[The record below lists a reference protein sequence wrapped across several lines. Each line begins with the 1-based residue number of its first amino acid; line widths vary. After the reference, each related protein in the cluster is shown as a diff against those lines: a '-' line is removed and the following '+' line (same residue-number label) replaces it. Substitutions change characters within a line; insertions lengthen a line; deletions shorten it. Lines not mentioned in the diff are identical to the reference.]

1 MLLQLPAQPLF
12 LTSFSIESG
21 LSVTQA
27 NAMKT
32 RHLFATLIAV
42 ASLLSLPAWAQ
53 SSPQLLDLKLP
64 ADNAA
69 VDAADVEAAR
79 QGSSVAPSSAM
90 PSAYH
95 YDDPNPRNRLAQGPP
110 CNDATYTQP
119 QVHGSAEVGV
129 VGGNHVSGNYQS
141 GVVHVT
147 KAFGSCDA
155 PTGGVGVS
163 IGVTKG
169 DFNNPHGWHH

>member
-1 MLLQLPAQPLF
+1 
-12 LTSFSIESG
+12 
-21 LSVTQA
+21 
-27 NAMKT
+27 MKT
-32 RHLFATLIAV
+32 RQILVTAIVIAG
-42 ASLLSLPAWAQ
+42 LLPWSAWAQ
-53 SSPQLLDLKLP
+53 SAPQSLDLKLP
-64 ADNAA
+64 TDNAA

-79 QGSSVAPSSAM
+79 QGGSVSPSSAM
-90 PSAYH
+90 PSAFH
-95 YDDPNPRNRLAQGPP
+95 YDDPNPRNHMVQAPP

-119 QVHGSAEVGV
+119 QVHGSAEMGV

-163 IGVTKG
+163 IGVTKE
-169 DFNNPHGWHH
+169 DFNSPHGWHH

>member
-1 MLLQLPAQPLF
+1 
-12 LTSFSIESG
+12 
-21 LSVTQA
+21 
-27 NAMKT
+27 MKT
-32 RHLFATLIAV
+32 RHLLVTLIAV
-42 ASLLSLPAWAQ
+42 AEVLSLPAWAQ
-53 SSPQLLDLKLP
+53 SSPQPLDLKLP

-69 VDAADVEAAR
+69 VDAADVDAAR
-79 QGSSVAPSSAM
+79 HGDSVLPSSSTT
-90 PSAYH
+90 PSAFY
-95 YDDPNPRNRLAQGPP
+95 YADPNPRNRMAQAPP

-129 VGGNHVSGNYQS
+129 AGGNHVSGNYQS

-163 IGVTKG
+163 IGVTKE
-169 DFNNPHGWHH
+169 DFNNPHRWHH

>member
-1 MLLQLPAQPLF
+1 M
-12 LTSFSIESG
+12 
-21 LSVTQA
+21 
-27 NAMKT
+27 NT
-32 RHLFATLIAV
+32 RRLRITTIGFA
-42 ASLLSLPAWAQ
+42 SMLSLSAWAQ
-53 SSPQLLDLKLP
+53 SSPQPLDLKLP

-79 QGSSVAPSSAM
+79 QGASVQPSSAM

-95 YDDPNPRNRLAQGPP
+95 YDDPNPRNRLVQAPP

-129 VGGNHVSGNYQS
+129 AGGNHVSGNYQS

-163 IGVTKG
+163 IGVTKQ

>member
-1 MLLQLPAQPLF
+1 
-12 LTSFSIESG
+12 
-21 LSVTQA
+21 
-27 NAMKT
+27 MKT
-32 RHLFATLIAV
+32 RRLRITTIGFASV
-42 ASLLSLPAWAQ
+42 LSLSAWAQ
-53 SSPQLLDLKLP
+53 SSPQPLDLKVP

-69 VDAADVEAAR
+69 VDAADVEAVR
-79 QGSSVAPSSAM
+79 QGAAVSPSSAL

-95 YDDPNPRNRLAQGPP
+95 YDDPNPRNRMTQAPP

-119 QVHGSAEVGV
+119 QVHGSAEAGV

-155 PTGGVGVS
+155 PTGGVGIS

-169 DFNNPHGWHH
+169 DFNNPHGLHH

>member
-1 MLLQLPAQPLF
+1 M
-12 LTSFSIESG
+12 
-21 LSVTQA
+21 
-27 NAMKT
+27 NT
-32 RHLFATLIAV
+32 RRLRITTIGFA
-42 ASLLSLPAWAQ
+42 SMLSLSAWAQ
-53 SSPQLLDLKLP
+53 SSPQPLDLKLP

-69 VDAADVEAAR
+69 VDAADVDAAR
-79 QGSSVAPSSAM
+79 QGASVQPSSAM
-90 PSAYH
+90 PTAYH
-95 YDDPNPRNRLAQGPP
+95 YDDPNPRNRLVQAPP

-129 VGGNHVSGNYQS
+129 AGGNHVSGNYQS

-163 IGVTKG
+163 IGVTKQ

>member
-1 MLLQLPAQPLF
+1 
-12 LTSFSIESG
+12 
-21 LSVTQA
+21 
-27 NAMKT
+27 MKT
-32 RHLFATLIAV
+32 RRIRITTITFA
-42 ASLLSLPAWAQ
+42 SMLSLSAWAQ
-53 SSPQLLDLKLP
+53 SSPPPLDLKLP

-69 VDAADVEAAR
+69 VDAADVDAAR
-79 QGSSVAPSSAM
+79 QGASVQPSSAM
-90 PSAYH
+90 PSAYR
-95 YDDPNPRNRLAQGPP
+95 YDDPNPRNRLVQAPP

-129 VGGNHVSGNYQS
+129 AGGNHVSGNYQS

-163 IGVTKG
+163 IGVTKQ
-169 DFNNPHGWHH
+169 DFNSPHGWHH

>member
-1 MLLQLPAQPLF
+1 
-12 LTSFSIESG
+12 
-21 LSVTQA
+21 
-27 NAMKT
+27 
-32 RHLFATLIAV
+32 
-42 ASLLSLPAWAQ
+42 LLSLSAWAQ
-53 SSPQLLDLKLP
+53 SSPQPLDLNLP

-79 QGSSVAPSSAM
+79 QGASVLPSSAM
-90 PSAYH
+90 PSAFR
-95 YDDPNPRNRLAQGPP
+95 YDDPNPRNRTAAGPG
-110 CNDATYTQP
+110 CNDSIYNQP

-129 VGGNHVSGNYQS
+129 VGGNHVGGNYQS

-155 PTGGVGVS
+155 PTGGVGIS

-169 DFNNPHGWHH
+169 DFNNPHGLHH

>member
-1 MLLQLPAQPLF
+1 
-12 LTSFSIESG
+12 
-21 LSVTQA
+21 
-27 NAMKT
+27 MKT
-32 RHLFATLIAV
+32 RLFRV
-42 ASLLSLPAWAQ
+42 APVAFSCLLSLSAWAQ
-53 SSPQLLDLKLP
+53 SSPQPLDLKLP

-79 QGSSVAPSSAM
+79 QGASVSPSSAM
-90 PSAYH
+90 PSAFH
-95 YDDPNPRNRLAQGPP
+95 YDDPNPRNRTAPGPG
-110 CNDATYTQP
+110 CNDAIYNQP

-155 PTGGVGVS
+155 PTGDVS
-163 IGVTKG
+163 VSVGVTKG
-169 DFNNPHGWHH
+169 DFNGAHGWRH

>member
-1 MLLQLPAQPLF
+1 
-12 LTSFSIESG
+12 
-21 LSVTQA
+21 
-27 NAMKT
+27 MKA
-32 RHLFATLIAV
+32 RHLFVTSIAV

-53 SSPQLLDLKLP
+53 SSPQPLDLKLP

-79 QGSSVAPSSAM
+79 HGDTVPPSSSTL
-90 PSAYH
+90 PSAFY
-95 YDDPNPRNRLAQGPP
+95 YADPNPRNRMVAAPG
-110 CNDATYTQP
+110 CNDATYNQP

-129 VGGNHVSGNYQS
+129 AGGNHVSGNYQS

-163 IGVTKG
+163 IGVTKE
-169 DFNNPHGWHH
+169 DFNSPHAWRH